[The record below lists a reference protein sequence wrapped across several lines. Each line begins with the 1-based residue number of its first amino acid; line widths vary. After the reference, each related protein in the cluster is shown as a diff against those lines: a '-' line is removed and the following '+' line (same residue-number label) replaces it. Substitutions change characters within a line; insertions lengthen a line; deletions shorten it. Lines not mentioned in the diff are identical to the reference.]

1 MGNISK
7 RLHRRLAS
15 AATHSPKKA
24 PKRRPNKPMSGGI
37 SDIQALIDKG
47 LDPVHAAYV
56 YVQQSTSYFAEQV
69 SVLPEM
75 RTYAKI
81 VGAAED
87 EYMPG
92 FPPMSPVTT
101 SFFTTWAF
109 YDLRIGGTGDTIGG
123 CLIDASDLF
132 PMNPDQLEALKNLSD
147 SRIGIYEH
155 LGIDGQRVRLKELL
169 TEREFSCHSGSGY
182 RGRAGELWYVRRL
195 PPLLPEVA
203 DYHVVFTT
211 PYILLSPKD
220 DWVQFLQRSLSKHPG
235 DDRQNGL
242 CRLLK
247 DGPSPNYWNEF
258 VFLAYHHHQN
268 DAIYLA
274 GIPDLRATLPHAN

>member
-24 PKRRPNKPMSGGI
+24 PKRRPNKTMPGGI

-47 LDPVHAAYV
+47 LDPVHAAYA

-75 RTYAKI
+75 RAYAKI
-81 VGAAED
+81 VGNAED

-92 FPPMSPVTT
+92 FPPTSPVTT

-123 CLIDASDLF
+123 CLIEANDLM
-132 PMNPDQLEALKNLSD
+132 PMNPDQLEALKILSD
-147 SRIGIYEH
+147 SRIGDLRTPRH
-155 LGIDGQRVRLKELL
+155 GRRASAAQRIAD
-169 TEREFSCHSGSGY
+169 
-182 RGRAGELWYVRRL
+182 RAGVLLPQWFRLPRSDRRTLVRSFVAAALARGGRLPRRL
-195 PPLLPEVA
+195 YDAL
-203 DYHVVFTT
+203 H
-211 PYILLSPKD
+211 SP
-220 DWVQFLQRSLSKHPG
+220 VTEGRLGAVSSTQSLEAPRR
-235 DDRQNGL
+235 RQA
-242 CRLLK
+242 K
-247 DGPSPNYWNEF
+247 
-258 VFLAYHHHQN
+258 
-268 DAIYLA
+268 
-274 GIPDLRATLPHAN
+274 RATPPAERRPLAQLLE

>member
-15 AATHSPKKA
+15 AATNLPIKA
-24 PKRRPNKPMSGGI
+24 PKRRPNDPRHGGVKAV
-37 SDIQALIDKG
+37 QALIDSG
-47 LDPVHAAYV
+47 LDPVHATYAYI
-56 YVQQSTSYFAEQV
+56 QQLTSCFAEQV

-75 RTYAKI
+75 RAYAKV
-81 VGAAED
+81 VGGAED

-92 FPPMSPVTT
+92 FPPMSPLTT

-109 YDLRIGGTGDTIGG
+109 YDLRIGGTGDTIGT
-123 CLIDASDLF
+123 CQVEANDLIL
-132 PMNPDQLEALKNLSD
+132 MNSDQLDALKILSD
-147 SRIGIYEH
+147 SRMGIYEH
-155 LGIDGQRVRLKELL
+155 LGMDGERVRLKELL
-169 TEREFSCHSGSGY
+169 TEREFSCHSSSGY
-182 RGRAGELWYVRRL
+182 RGRTGELWYVRLL
-195 PPLLPEVA
+195 PPILPEVA
-203 DYHVVFTT
+203 DYHVIFTT

-242 CRLLK
+242 RRLLK

-258 VFLAYHHHQN
+258 VLLAYHHHQN
-268 DAIYLA
+268 DAIFLT
-274 GIPDLRATLPHAN
+274 GIPDLRATLQHAY

>member
-7 RLHRRLAS
+7 RLHRRLAI

-24 PKRRPNKPMSGGI
+24 PKRRPSKAMPD
-37 SDIQALIDKG
+37 DIEGVQTLIGKG
-47 LDPVHAAYV
+47 LDPVHAAYA
-56 YVQQSTSYFAEQV
+56 YVQQLTSYFAEQV
-69 SVLPEM
+69 SALLEM
-75 RTYAKI
+75 RAYAKI
-81 VGAAED
+81 VGDAED

-109 YDLRIGGTGDTIGG
+109 FDLRIGGTGDTIGG
-123 CLIDASDLF
+123 CLIEANDLF
-132 PMNPDQLEALKNLSD
+132 PMHPDQLAALKDLSD
-147 SRIGIYEH
+147 SRMGIYER
-155 LGIDGQRVRLKELL
+155 LGMNGERVRLRELL
-169 TEREFSCHSGSGY
+169 TDREFSCHSSSGY
-182 RGRAGELWYVRRL
+182 RGRAGELWYVRLL

-220 DWVQFLQRSLSKHPG
+220 DWVQFLRRNLSKHPSDG
-235 DDRQNGL
+235 RQTGL
-242 CRLLK
+242 RRLLK

-258 VFLAYHHHQN
+258 VFLAYHHHRN
-268 DAIYLA
+268 DAIFLA